1 MRASNEDPWL
11 VSPAA
16 RSDMPL
22 KRKLSCAVQLSAS
35 EAACLS
41 ELQSQPF
48 HIKRGT
54 EFVPEGTTSPSAFI
68 LQSGWACCY
77 KHSRE
82 GGRQITS
89 FPLPG
94 DFMGLG
100 SILLRC
106 SHHSFAALSD
116 IVVSS
121 FSFSSM
127 MVLFEKFPRIAAA
140 ILWAASRD
148 EAMLI
153 EHLVSVGRRS
163 AVERV
168 AHCLLELRQRLQ
180 LVGLASET
188 EFQCPLTQY
197 DLADALG
204 LSPIHVNRVL
214 RQLREQDLLTLKSHT
229 AIFHNIAGLIRLS
242 GYDNGYLDH
251 AADRTP
257 STRSNACRAMIS

>member
-106 SHHSFAALSD
+106 SHYSFAALSD

-127 MVLFEKFPRIAAA
+127 ILLFEKFPRIAAA
-140 ILWAASRD
+140 ILGGIARRGHAHRASRKRWPQ
-148 EAMLI
+148 EC
-153 EHLVSVGRRS
+153 G
-163 AVERV
+163 
-168 AHCLLELRQRLQ
+168 
-180 LVGLASET
+180 
-188 EFQCPLTQY
+188 
-197 DLADALG
+197 
-204 LSPIHVNRVL
+204 
-214 RQLREQDLLTLKSHT
+214 
-229 AIFHNIAGLIRLS
+229 
-242 GYDNGYLDH
+242 
-251 AADRTP
+251 
-257 STRSNACRAMIS
+257 